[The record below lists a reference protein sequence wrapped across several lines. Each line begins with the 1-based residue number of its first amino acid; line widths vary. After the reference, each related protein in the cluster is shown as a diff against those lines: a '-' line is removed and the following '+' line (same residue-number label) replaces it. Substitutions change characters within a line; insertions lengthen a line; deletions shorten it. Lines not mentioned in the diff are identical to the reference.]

1 MAAIFTREELMSL
14 KKESLRRLALYYE
27 IPPVKLTK
35 VELVDALMK
44 VLIDEKPNKY
54 GMSLPTMSERV
65 RRIKE
70 SLENG

>member
-14 KKESLRRLALYYE
+14 KKE
-27 IPPVKLTK
+27 
-35 VELVDALMK
+35 ELVDALMK
-44 VLIDEKPNKY
+44 VLIGVASPNDDP
-54 GMSLPTMSERV
+54 SFPVVSERV